1 MMKTTIG
8 PTILAALFLGVP
20 AFAEEPGIL
29 TPAPSPKPK
38 INGARV
44 YGVRPG
50 HPFLYTIPTTGT
62 RPMTFSAKGLPKG
75 LKLDTRN
82 GRITGAVKE
91 KGAYTV
97 TLRAK
102 NALGTSER
110 KFRIVSG
117 DTLAL
122 TPPMGWSTWYNARVA
137 ISDKMIREQAD

>member
-1 MMKTTIG
+1 MQKFSIA
-8 PTILAALFLGVP
+8 ILAALISGAP
-20 AFAEEPGIL
+20 AVAEEPGIL
-29 TPAPSPKPK
+29 TPAPGPKPRLNTPK
-38 INGARV
+38 MYGA
-44 YGVRPG
+44 RPG
-50 HPFLYTIPTTGT
+50 HPFLYTIPATGT

-75 LKLDTRN
+75 LKLDTRH
-82 GRITGAVKE
+82 GRITGAVKQ

-110 KFRIVSG
+110 KFRIVAG